1 VLLLRGGLTSGDHVI
16 GGTAY
21 AKVRAMHDS
30 SGATVKVARPGM
42 PVIVSGWKEL
52 PKAGDEV
59 LHGTESDIRKAI
71 SNRLR
76 KAEVEAELVDVEAIN
91 AQRRRDREIRE
102 AEATAEG
109 KGAGTVASGPK
120 ELRVVIKGDVSGSV
134 EAVTG
139 AIQGIGNHEAVLKV
153 VSTGVG
159 DVSEGDVMM
168 AQAAGGRFTV
178 PCILFL

>member
-16 GGTAY
+16 GGTTY

-30 SGATVKVARPGM
+30 SGASVKVARPGM

-59 LHGTESDIRKAI
+59 LHGTESDIKKAI
-71 SNRLR
+71 ANRLR

-102 AEATAEG
+102 AEATAEE
-109 KGAGTVASGPK
+109 KSIGAVASGPK

-139 AIQGIGNHEAVLKV
+139 AIQGIGNLEAVLKV

-159 DVSEGDVMM
+159 DVSESDVMM
-168 AQAAGGRFTV
+168 AKAAGGRFTV
-178 PCILFL
+178 PCILLL